1 MSSLKAYAAEAG
13 RVVEIVAL
21 SAGENEVCPD
31 IETVAAFVNTET
43 ESGIKFLYFV
53 LGENLQK
60 ERLLGVAPVLKET
73 VGGYGVA
80 DVVVP
85 AVV

>member
-1 MSSLKAYAAEAG
+1 MSSLKAYAAEVG

-21 SAGENEVCPD
+21 SAGKNEVCPD
-31 IETVAAFVNTET
+31 VETVAALVDAEA
-43 ESGIKFLYFV
+43 ESGVKFFDFV
-53 LGENLQK
+53 LGENFQK

>member
-1 MSSLKAYAAEAG
+1 MSSLKAYAAEVG

-21 SAGENEVCPD
+21 SACKNEVCPD
-31 IETVAAFVNTET
+31 IETVAALVDAET
-43 ESGIKFLYFV
+43 ESGVKFLYFV

-60 ERLLGVAPVLKET
+60 ERFLGVAPVLKET